1 MDQDS
6 QQFDDIAAKL
16 KSELSLQT
24 DEEFYRSALKESHD
38 IYEHLQKEYQ
48 KGLDEIELTEN
59 DLGLLDYV
67 KERLPHSFWWL
78 NDLGE
83 FKFSGDSLVSIKEY
97 NYWYIDDFIQAL
109 CKGGWDGEIMCEG
122 GRNGKTREDEFQ
134 RYKFDEEWSD
144 SLNEEKLEDVLM
156 LVDSLLKGKHCWE
169 KEALMRKI
177 IDDQPHQNKIMIMKF
192 ILSNTDDEYMSIWHS
207 ICFDILKDSW
217 WDDALIPI
225 VERYW
230 VFSLG
235 SYFSQGDCAS
245 VIALRFPYDYVLEH
259 REQLET
265 WDYESVC
272 CRLAREKGFVIDKS
286 KMVRSRYFW
295 ILAKNH
301 IHVEDSEADRLLF
314 EHIGLWLLAGRRHLS
329 KRKKKDWKDNI
340 DWSRY
345 ILLDSDQFRYK
356 DLLPFWFSYK
366 PSLYEL
372 PMVRIYA
379 LYLCSMG
386 NTNTLAKLI
395 TWNHFLRSN
404 INNMIEENG
413 QEMVKVEQVPDAFV
427 DNMDRMWRRF
437 FELAIETCPIEK
449 DQIKDE
455 LISYYEDEFKS
466 NDSQYE

>member
-1 MDQDS
+1 MEQDS
-6 QQFDDIAAKL
+6 QQFDDIATKL

-78 NDLGE
+78 NDLSE

-109 CKGGWDGEIMCEG
+109 CKGGWDGEIKENLY
-122 GRNGKTREDEFQ
+122 RYEFN
-134 RYKFDEEWSD
+134 EEWTD
-144 SLNEEKLEDVLM
+144 NPNKEKLEDVLM

-217 WDDALIPI
+217 WDDTLIPI
-225 VERYW
+225 VEGYI
-230 VFSLG
+230 
-235 SYFSQGDCAS
+235 GDAREDYRAS

-329 KRKKKDWKDNI
+329 KRKKKNWKDNI

-372 PMVRIYA
+372 PMVKIYA

-395 TWNHFLRSN
+395 TWDHFLRSN
-404 INNMIEENG
+404 INNMIEEN
-413 QEMVKVEQVPDAFV
+413 
-427 DNMDRMWRRF
+427 
-437 FELAIETCPIEK
+437 
-449 DQIKDE
+449 
-455 LISYYEDEFKS
+455 
-466 NDSQYE
+466 

>member
-1 MDQDS
+1 MS
-6 QQFDDIAAKL
+6 NNIEQFDAVVGHL
-16 KSELSLQT
+16 KQELSLLT

-38 IYEHLQKEYQ
+38 VYLHLQKEYK
-48 KGLDEIELTEN
+48 KGLDEIDLTEN
-59 DLGLLDYV
+59 DLGLLDFI
-67 KERLPHSFWWL
+67 KERLPHSFWVL
-78 NDLGE
+78 NDLSE
-83 FKFSGDSLVSIKEY
+83 FIFSGDSLVSIKEY

-109 CKGGWDGEIMCEG
+109 CKGSWDGEIMCEG

-134 RYKFDEEWSD
+134 RDKFDEEWSD

-295 ILAKNH
+295 ILAINH
-301 IHVEDSEADRLLF
+301 IHIEDSEADRLLF
-314 EHIGLWLLAGRRHLS
+314 EHIGLWLLSGWRHLS
-329 KRKKKDWKDNI
+329 KKDTI
-340 DWSRY
+340 DWSRF
-345 ILLDSDQFRYK
+345 IRLDSDRVKYK
-356 DLLPFWFSYK
+356 DVLPLWFRYK
-366 PSLYEL
+366 PSLYEIPL
-372 PMVRIYA
+372 VKTYA

-395 TWNHFLRSN
+395 TWDHFLRSN

-455 LISYYEDEFKS
+455 FISYYEDEFKS

>member
-1 MDQDS
+1 MEQDS
-6 QQFDDIAAKL
+6 QQFDDIATKL

-78 NDLGE
+78 NDLSE

-217 WDDALIPI
+217 WDDTLIPI
-225 VERYW
+225 VEGYI
-230 VFSLG
+230 
-235 SYFSQGDCAS
+235 GDAREDYRAS

-286 KMVRSRYFW
+286 KMERLRYFR
-295 ILAKNH
+295 ILAINH

-314 EHIGLWLLAGRRHLS
+314 EHIGLWLLSGWRHLS
-329 KRKKKDWKDNI
+329 KKDTI
-340 DWSRY
+340 DWSRF
-345 ILLDSDQFRYK
+345 IGLDSDQVKYK
-356 DLLPFWFSYK
+356 DVLPLWFRYK
-366 PSLYEL
+366 PSLYEIPL
-372 PMVRIYA
+372 VKTYA
-379 LYLCSMG
+379 FYLCSMG
-386 NTNTLAKLI
+386 HDCFA
-395 TWNHFLRSN
+395 
-404 INNMIEENG
+404 
-413 QEMVKVEQVPDAFV
+413 
-427 DNMDRMWRRF
+427 
-437 FELAIETCPIEK
+437 
-449 DQIKDE
+449 
-455 LISYYEDEFKS
+455 
-466 NDSQYE
+466 

>member
-1 MDQDS
+1 MEQDS

-38 IYEHLQKEYQ
+38 IYEHLQKEYK
-48 KGLDEIELTEN
+48 KGLDEIELTEH
-59 DLGLLDYV
+59 DLDLLDFI
-67 KERLPHSFWWL
+67 KERLPHSFWGL
-78 NDLGE
+78 NDLSE
-83 FKFSGDSLVSIKEY
+83 ELFLDESLVTLKKKYSYYRFVE
-97 NYWYIDDFIQAL
+97 DFIRSL

-122 GRNGKTREDEFQ
+122 GRDGKIRVDESP
-134 RYKFDEEWSD
+134 RNKFVEEWSD

-156 LVDSLLKGKHCWE
+156 LVGSLIKGRYCCE

-177 IDDQPHQNKIMIMKF
+177 IDDQPHQNKIVIMKF
-192 ILSNTDDEYMSIWHS
+192 ILSNTDGDYMYWWHNM
-207 ICFDILKDSW
+207 CFNILKDSW
-217 WDDALIPI
+217 WDDTLIPI
-225 VERYW
+225 VEGYK
-230 VFSLG
+230 
-235 SYFSQGDCAS
+235 GDAREDYRAS

-329 KRKKKDWKDNI
+329 KRKIKDWKDNI

-372 PMVRIYA
+372 PMVKIYA

-395 TWNHFLRSN
+395 TWDHFLRSN

>member
-1 MDQDS
+1 MEKDL

-78 NDLGE
+78 NDLSE

-122 GRNGKTREDEFQ
+122 GRDGKIRVDESP
-134 RYKFDEEWSD
+134 RNKFVEEWSD

-156 LVDSLLKGKHCWE
+156 LVGSLIKGRYCCE

-177 IDDQPHQNKIMIMKF
+177 IDDQPHQNKIVIMKF
-192 ILSNTDDEYMSIWHS
+192 ILSNTDGDYMYWWHNM
-207 ICFDILKDSW
+207 CFNILKDSW
-217 WDDALIPI
+217 WDDTLIPI
-225 VERYW
+225 VEGYK
-230 VFSLG
+230 
-235 SYFSQGDCAS
+235 GDAREDYRAS
-245 VIALRFPYDYVLEH
+245 VIALRFPFDYVLEPRH
-259 REQLET
+259 RQDLEFY
-265 WDYESVC
+265 DYESVC

-286 KMVRSRYFW
+286 KMERLRYFR
-295 ILAKNH
+295 ILALNH

-314 EHIGLWLLAGRRHLS
+314 EHIGLWLLSGWRHLS
-329 KRKKKDWKDNI
+329 KKDTI
-340 DWSRY
+340 DWSRF
-345 ILLDSDQFRYK
+345 IRLDSDRVKYK
-356 DLLPFWFSYK
+356 DVLPLWFRYK
-366 PSLYEL
+366 PSLYEIPL
-372 PMVRIYA
+372 VKTYA
-379 LYLCSMG
+379 FYLCSMG

-395 TWNHFLRSN
+395 TWDHFLRSN

-413 QEMVKVEQVPDAFV
+413 QEMLKVEHVPDAFV
-427 DNMDRMWRRF
+427 DNMDRMWKRF
-437 FELAIETCPIEK
+437 LELAIETCPIEK
-449 DQIKDE
+449 DQIEQVFKGSGVDD
-455 LISYYEDEFKS
+455 YVGEFEAC
-466 NDSQYE
+466 DRQFE

>member
-1 MDQDS
+1 MEKDL

-78 NDLGE
+78 NDLSE

-122 GRNGKTREDEFQ
+122 GRDGKIRVDESP
-134 RYKFDEEWSD
+134 RNKFVEEWSD

-156 LVDSLLKGKHCWE
+156 LVGSLIKGRYCCE

-177 IDDQPHQNKIMIMKF
+177 IDDQPHQNKIVIMKF
-192 ILSNTDDEYMSIWHS
+192 ILSNTDGDYMYWWHNM
-207 ICFDILKDSW
+207 CFNILKDSW
-217 WDDALIPI
+217 WDDTLIPI
-225 VERYW
+225 VEGYK
-230 VFSLG
+230 
-235 SYFSQGDCAS
+235 GDAREDYRAS
-245 VIALRFPYDYVLEH
+245 VIALRFPFDYVLEPRH
-259 REQLET
+259 RQDLEFY
-265 WDYESVC
+265 DYESVC

-372 PMVRIYA
+372 PLVKIYA

-395 TWNHFLRSN
+395 TWDHFLRSN

-427 DNMDRMWRRF
+427 DNMDRMWKRF